1 MGKTKIVFV
10 ALATILAA
18 SSCSNSDSNTAADK
32 TVASTDSTKST
43 SAIAPS
49 INIRFID
56 EDSVSA
62 NYNLA
67 KDFKEASIRAFSRLE
82 SAQQSK
88 AKEIQ
93 SFGAQIEQKARSNGY
108 LSEQS
113 YQGDMAKLNKMQE
126 QAQTYLANMQRNT
139 EMELAQQQQQLN
151 DSLQAFIKD
160 YNKKKG
166 YDAILFKAAG
176 VYFNPALDITNEVIE
191 GLNARYNKVQKK

>member
-1 MGKTKIVFV
+1 MGKTKIAFV
-10 ALATILAA
+10 ALATIFVA
-18 SSCSNSDSNTAADK
+18 SSCSNSDSNAGADK
-32 TVASTDSTKST
+32 TVATTDSSKST
-43 SAIAPS
+43 TAAAPS
-49 INIRFID
+49 INIRYID

-160 YNKKKG
+160 YNKQKG
-166 YDAILFKAAG
+166 YDAILFKSAG
-176 VYFNPALDITNEVIE
+176 VYFNPSLDITKEVID